1 MPTIHHEGQY
11 TFLIFSSDKGEP
23 PHIHVKHERRI
34 AKFWLAPVVLAKN
47 RGFAGHELNR
57 IARLVEK
64 NEAMFL
70 EAWNDYFNA

>member
-1 MPTIHHEGQY
+1 MV
-11 TFLIFSSDKGEP
+11 TF
-23 PHIHVKHERRI
+23 
-34 AKFWLAPVVLAKN
+34 AVLPKN

-57 IARLVEK
+57 IAHLVEK